1 MHDDV
6 LGHLPSGW
14 TNGRTPKQNIK
25 FKYKDDEINVIYK
38 LKRDGS
44 FKIHDSSV
52 AFIYECYENGID
64 LEFDGRRHFSKVTIN
79 GNQVLVHMPFGDI
92 LLEILPRFIVPGLEV
107 QTGGLVAPMPGTVI
121 DLKVK
126 KGSKV
131 KAGDTLVILEA
142 MKMEHSIKASEDGV
156 ISELFIS
163 DNDQVEN
170 GALLMVLNS
179 L

>member
-1 MHDDV
+1 
-6 LGHLPSGW
+6 
-14 TNGRTPKQNIK
+14 
-25 FKYKDDEINVIYK
+25 
-38 LKRDGS
+38 
-44 FKIHDSSV
+44 
-52 AFIYECYENGID
+52 
-64 LEFDGRRHFSKVTIN
+64 
-79 GNQVLVHMPFGDI
+79 
-92 LLEILPRFIVPGLEV
+92 V
-107 QTGGLVAPMPGTVI
+107 QAGGLVAPMPGTVI

-179 L
+179 H